1 MKLVAYYRVSTKR
14 QGDSGYGLDAQRA
27 SVARFVASN
36 GAIVVA
42 EFTEVESG
50 TKDDR
55 KRPQLGAAIERCRLT
70 GASLVVAKLDRLA
83 RNAGFVH
90 RLRDSGVDFVCCDMP
105 SANKLTIGILA
116 EVAEAEG
123 ETIRRRTKEGIAQA
137 RAKGVRWG
145 TGGKNTTPEH
155 LARMVESSRA
165 ARAETRDA
173 RLRELL
179 PLVRSIRANKGGSSL
194 SHEATAAR
202 LNAMHVQPLSGKGV
216 WNRLKVLHVLKQR
229 LPEER
234 IFDV

>member
-155 LARMVESSRA
+155 LASRAGRDARCAASRA
-165 ARAETRDA
+165 AAAGPLDPCQQGRIESFARGNRRAPQRDA
-173 RLRELL
+173 RPATQRQGGME
-179 PLVRSIRANKGGSSL
+179 PAEGSARA
-194 SHEATAAR
+194 EATIA
-202 LNAMHVQPLSGKGV
+202 
-216 WNRLKVLHVLKQR
+216 
-229 LPEER
+229 
-234 IFDV
+234 